1 MALRCSQPEMRF
13 FCGVSHHGLAGY
25 ARAGM
30 NRIIYEVREDTV
42 YIHIV
47 CDTRQNL
54 QGLLLK
60 RIVNSA

>member
-1 MALRCSQPEMRF
+1 
-13 FCGVSHHGLAGY
+13 
-25 ARAGM
+25 M